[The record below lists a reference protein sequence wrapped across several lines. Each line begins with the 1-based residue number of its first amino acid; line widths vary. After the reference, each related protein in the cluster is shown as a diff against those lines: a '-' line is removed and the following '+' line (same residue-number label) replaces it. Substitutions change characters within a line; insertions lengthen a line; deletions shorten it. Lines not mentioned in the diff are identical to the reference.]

1 MSGGLFVTL
10 DAHDLERLGNLIGAA
25 GARVHLGLAR
35 AINHTGDKAKTQMT
49 RALTAQTGL
58 KRRVIVKALRVTKAS
73 PGALTY
79 AIRSSGGD
87 VGLKYFGARETR
99 PGVSAAPWNRRS
111 VYPHTF
117 MKAGW
122 WPKRVTKPNWNGQV
136 FERTG
141 TKTRTAHASKG
152 KSGMD
157 RFQKVKSGLFIP
169 EEMVTGAT
177 AAAFNSVAAS
187 ELPGRL
193 EHELQRAIGG

>member
-10 DAHDLERLGNLIGAA
+10 DASALERLGNLIGAA
-25 GARVHLGLAR
+25 GKNAKPALAR

-58 KRRVIVKALRVTKAS
+58 KRRVIVKALRVNKAS

-79 AIRSSGGD
+79 TIKSAGGN

-99 PGVSAAPWNRRS
+99 SGVSAAPWNNRS
-111 VYPHTF
+111 IYPHTF

-122 WPKRVTKPNWNGQV
+122 WPNRVVKSNWNGQV

-141 TKTRTAHASKG
+141 SKTAN
-152 KSGMD
+152 MD
-157 RFQKVKSGLFIP
+157 RFQKARSGLFIP
-169 EEMVTGAT
+169 EEMVKGAT
-177 AAAFNSVAAS
+177 AEAFNSTAAAD
-187 ELPGRL
+187 LPGRL
-193 EHELQRAIGG
+193 EHELGRALGG